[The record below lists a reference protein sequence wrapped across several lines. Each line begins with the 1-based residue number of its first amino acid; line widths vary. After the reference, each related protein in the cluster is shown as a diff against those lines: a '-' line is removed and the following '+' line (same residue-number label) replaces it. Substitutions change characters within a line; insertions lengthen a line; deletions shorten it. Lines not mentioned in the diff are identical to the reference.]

1 MTIASALLLGF
12 VLGLKHAVDADHLA
26 AVATIVS
33 ERSSLLRSTLV
44 GAAWGLG
51 HSLALVPIALAVV
64 LLRVEI
70 SPRLEHA
77 LETGVALMLI
87 GLAIDSLRRLARGD
101 TLHVGAHRHA
111 TRRHVHPHFR
121 PAGEDRATSGAVPAD
136 DDDAAHRL
144 GLKPVLVGLMH
155 GLAGSAA
162 LMLLVLSTIPERST
176 AILYVAL
183 FAVGSTLGMV
193 ATSLALGLPL
203 RFTARR
209 FARANLALRALAG
222 SFSLVV
228 GASMLYELTLRGA

>member
-1 MTIASALLLGF
+1 VTIASALVLGF

-33 ERSSLLRSTLV
+33 ERSSLLRASLV

-70 SPRLEHA
+70 GPQLERA

-87 GLAIDSLRRLARGD
+87 GLAFDSLRRLLRGD
-101 TLHVGAHRHA
+101 TLHLHPHRHA
-111 TRRHVHPHFR
+111 ERRHVHPHFHR
-121 PAGEDRATSGAVPAD
+121 AGETSTAGVHD
-136 DDDAAHRL
+136 DGAHRL
-144 GLKPVLVGLMH
+144 SLKPVLVGLVH

-162 LMLLVLSTIPERST
+162 LMLLVLSTIPERSL
-176 AILYVAL
+176 ALLYVVL

-193 ATSLALGLPL
+193 VTSLALGAPL

-209 FARANLALRALAG
+209 FARANLALRALACG
-222 SFSLVV
+222 FSLVV
-228 GASMLYELTLRGA
+228 GTSMLYQLVLRGA

>member
-33 ERSSLLRSTLV
+33 ERSSLARASLV

-70 SPRLEHA
+70 GPQLERA
-77 LETGVALMLI
+77 LEIGVALMLI
-87 GLAIDSLRRLARGD
+87 GLALDSLRRLTRGD
-101 TLHVGAHRHA
+101 TLHVHAHRHA
-111 TRRHVHPHFR
+111 ERHHVHPHFH
-121 PAGEDRATSGAVPAD
+121 RADEAFTDGS
-136 DDDAAHRL
+136 HRL
-144 GLKPVLVGLMH
+144 GLKPVLVGLVH

-162 LMLLVLSTIPERST
+162 LMLLVLSTIPERSL
-176 AILYVAL
+176 AVLYVLL

-193 ATSLALGLPL
+193 ATSLALGAPL

-209 FARANLALRALAG
+209 FARANLALRALACG
-222 SFSLVV
+222 FSLVV
-228 GASMLYELTLRGA
+228 GTSMLYQLVLRGA

>member
-33 ERSSLLRSTLV
+33 ERSSLLRSTLI
-44 GAAWGLG
+44 GASWGLG
-51 HSLALVPIALAVV
+51 HSLALLPVALAVV

-70 SPRLEHA
+70 GPRLAHA
-77 LETGVALMLI
+77 LETCVALMLI
-87 GLAIDSLRRLARGD
+87 GLALDSLRKLVRGD
-101 TLHVGAHRHA
+101 TLHVHAHQHA
-111 TRRHVHPHFR
+111 AQRHVHPHFH
-121 PAGEDRATSGAVPAD
+121 PAGAATAARAPELHD
-136 DDDAAHRL
+136 DTVH
-144 GLKPVLVGLMH
+144 GLSLKSALVGLVH

-162 LMLLVLSTIPERST
+162 LMLLVLSTIPERPL
-176 AILYVAL
+176 ALLYVAL

-193 ATSLALGLPL
+193 ATSLAIGLPL

-222 SFSLVV
+222 CFSLAV
-228 GASMLYELTLRGA
+228 GTSMLYQLALRGA

>member
-70 SPRLEHA
+70 SPRVEQV

-87 GLAIDSLRRLARGD
+87 GLALDSLRRLARGD
-101 TLHVGAHRHA
+101 TLHLHVHRHA
-111 TRRHVHPHFR
+111 ARRHVHPHFH
-121 PAGEDRATSGAVPAD
+121 TV
-136 DDDAAHRL
+136 DDAHAARAAGAEDEAHRL
-144 GLKPVLVGLMH
+144 ALKPVLVGLMH

-222 SFSLVV
+222 SFSLIV
-228 GASMLYELTLRGA
+228 GVSMLYELVLRGA